1 MEKRRRFELATLLLA
16 VVAPLAAF
24 LMWTWLHGWQLVSV
38 QSGSMEPTYHV
49 GSMLVVE
56 PIDASQV
63 QRGMAIVFRDPRD
76 DGRIVTHRVVG
87 RAPGETLQFL
97 TQGDAN
103 ATADPAPVPAR
114 MVQGRVRS
122 EIVGLG
128 LVTDWLRW
136 PRSFVLLVVVPGLLL
151 ASGEQRRKKRP
162 TPVHEG
168 PPGDPARA
176 KTVLPARIDMRDA
189 WAYASPGRRA
199 GDRGTR
205 SLTTPARS

>member
-1 MEKRRRFELATLLLA
+1 MKRRHPFEVTTVLLA
-16 VVAPLAAF
+16 VLAPMAAF
-24 LMWTWLHGWQLVSV
+24 LVWTWLQGWQLVSV
-38 QSGSMEPTYHV
+38 QSGSMEPTYRV

-63 QRGMAIVFRDPRD
+63 ERGMAVVFRDPRD
-76 DGRIVTHRVVG
+76 GERIVTHRVIG

-122 EIVGLG
+122 EIGGLG

-136 PRSFVLLVVVPGLLL
+136 PRSFVLLMVLPGLLL
-151 ASGEQRRKKRP
+151 AGGEWWKKHP
-162 TPVHEG
+162 APVHEVTADLADANILVR
-168 PPGDPARA
+168 PP
-176 KTVLPARIDMRDA
+176 VDMNDA
-189 WAYASPGRRA
+189 WAYASPGRRV
-199 GDRGTR
+199 GDRKRR
-205 SLTTPARS
+205 SLPTPSRS

>member
-1 MEKRRRFELATLLLA
+1 MERRHRFELASVFLA

-49 GSMLVVE
+49 GSMLIVE

-63 QRGMAIVFRDPRD
+63 ERGMAIVFRDPRD
-76 DGRIVTHRVVG
+76 DGRIVTHRVLG

-103 ATADPAPVPAR
+103 ATADPAAVPAR

-122 EIVGLG
+122 EIGGLG
-128 LVTDWLRW
+128 HVTDWLRW
-136 PRSFVLLVVVPGLLL
+136 PRSFVLLVVLPGLLL
-151 ASGEQRRKKRP
+151 AGERWRKHP
-162 TPVHEG
+162 APVHEVTADSTDAKIVVR
-168 PPGDPARA
+168 PP
-176 KTVLPARIDMRDA
+176 VDMNDA
-189 WAYASPGRRA
+189 WAYASHGRRA
-199 GDRGTR
+199 GDR
-205 SLTTPARS
+205 